1 MEEYKEYLIRE
12 AHTDEFEIYI
22 VCLSFE
28 SIANYLEKI
37 SQEDLIQNSKGKI
50 LIDQLLI
57 TGNGKN
63 RFLLCEFDRGNI
75 IVESAENINP
85 DETYKEKTIKLLNKN
100 KDIVENS
107 ILTDSEKDKIY
118 NNIIF

>member
-1 MEEYKEYLIRE
+1 MEEYKEYIIRE

-37 SQEDLIQNSKGKI
+37 SQEELIQTSKGKI

-63 RFLLCEFDRGNI
+63 RFLLCEFDNGNI
-75 IVESAENINP
+75 IVDSSENVEP
-85 DETYKEKTIKLLNKN
+85 DDSYKEKTIKLLNKN
-100 KDIVENS
+100 KDIIENS
-107 ILTDSEKDKIY
+107 ILTDAEKNNIY
-118 NNIIF
+118 NNVIF

>member
-63 RFLLCEFDRGNI
+63 RFLLCEFDHGNI
-75 IVESAENINP
+75 VVESAENINP

-100 KDIVENS
+100 KEIVENS
-107 ILTDSEKDKIY
+107 ILTDSEKDNIY
-118 NNIIF
+118 NNIVF

>member
-1 MEEYKEYLIRE
+1 MEEYKEYIVKE
-12 AHTDEFEIYI
+12 AHTNEYEIYI

-28 SIANYLEKI
+28 SIANYLEDI

-63 RFLLCEFDRGNI
+63 RFLLCEFDNGNI
-75 IVESAENINP
+75 VVDSAENIEP
-85 DETYKEKTIKLLNKN
+85 DKTYREETIKLLNKN

-107 ILTDSEKDKIY
+107 ILTDVEKNNIY
-118 NNIIF
+118 NNVIF